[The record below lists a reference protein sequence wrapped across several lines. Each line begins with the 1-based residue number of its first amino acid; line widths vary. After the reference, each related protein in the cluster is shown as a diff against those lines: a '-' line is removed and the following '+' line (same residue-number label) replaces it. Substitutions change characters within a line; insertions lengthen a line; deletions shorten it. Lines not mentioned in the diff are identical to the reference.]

1 MTKVK
6 GIEKKQI
13 IVESIMAAFTVVIA
27 VMFFDLYITEAGKS
41 SFYKS
46 DNETVYFVISL
57 VALMVGLL
65 EFVLMFKKM
74 GNCIEIGMEKMT
86 IKCFQV
92 TLSASTTKFAE
103 VDYKDVKSV
112 YMEKKGIMN
121 RLVINTITEQYTID
135 IKDVETLISIIKQKA
150 GLK

>member
-46 DNETVYFVISL
+46 DNETVYFVI
-57 VALMVGLL
+57 
-65 EFVLMFKKM
+65 
-74 GNCIEIGMEKMT
+74 
-86 IKCFQV
+86 
-92 TLSASTTKFAE
+92 
-103 VDYKDVKSV
+103 
-112 YMEKKGIMN
+112 
-121 RLVINTITEQYTID
+121 
-135 IKDVETLISIIKQKA
+135 
-150 GLK
+150 